1 MRNSI
6 RRTLPLSYVSVVLL
20 PLLMVGIVL
29 AAVSFLFQYNQAL
42 VKQREVARRVETEIE
57 AFIGRLQSE
66 LELASIEIRDQSPQ
80 QQANTLARLPSYPA
94 IFEELILVD
103 RSGTELVHLSRLE
116 IIGEDDAKTWTASD
130 ESFALPR
137 NTKAIVFSAVRIDN
151 ETGQPSMT
159 ISMPSIDART
169 GEVDM
174 VLIANIRFK
183 RIWDLV
189 AAVDLSPGENVFITD
204 SLNRIVAHLNP
215 SVVLQS
221 INYPLPS
228 EEGFYRG
235 QSAPTVVIAWRTTN
249 YGTQAFNVVAER
261 NVINALELA
270 ILTGV
275 ITVVILIL
283 ALAIAAVAGGRRAQ
297 RIIVPIERLVSSAT
311 AIKDKSEAFDPNSL
325 ADIAK
330 QEDEFGEL
338 ARTFQAMGQQVII
351 REQTLKQE
359 VQELRIEIDE
369 AKKSR
374 AVAEITESEFFK
386 DLQSRAVKMRQR
398 TKDLVVPKDEESS
411 AQPQSASSTD

>member
-66 LELASIEIRDQSPQ
+66 LELASIEVRDQLPQ

-94 IFEELILVD
+94 IFDELILVD
-103 RSGTELVHLSRLE
+103 QSGTELVHLSRLE
-116 IIGEDDAKTWTASD
+116 IISEDDSKTWTVSD
-130 ESFALPR
+130 EAFALPR
-137 NTKAIVFSAVRIDN
+137 NTKGIVFSSVQIDN
-151 ETGQPSMT
+151 DTGQPSMT
-159 ISMPSIDART
+159 ISMPSINART
-169 GEVDM
+169 GEVEM

-221 INYPLPS
+221 VNYPLPND
-228 EEGFYRG
+228 EGFYRG
-235 QSAPTVVIAWRTTN
+235 QSAPTVVVAWRTTN
-249 YGTQAFNVVAER
+249 YGTQSFNVVAER
-261 NVINALELA
+261 NVVNALELA
-270 ILTGV
+270 ILTGL
-275 ITVVILIL
+275 ITIVILIL

-311 AIKDKSEAFDPNSL
+311 AIKDKSEAFNPASL
-325 ADIAK
+325 DDIAK

-359 VQELRIEIDE
+359 VHELRIEIDE

-411 AQPQSASSTD
+411 TEPQSARSSD